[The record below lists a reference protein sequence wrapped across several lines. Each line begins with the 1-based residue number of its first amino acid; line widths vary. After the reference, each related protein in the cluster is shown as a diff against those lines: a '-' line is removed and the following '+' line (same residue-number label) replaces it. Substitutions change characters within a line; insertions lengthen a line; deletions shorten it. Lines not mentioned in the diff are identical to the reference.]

1 MLEIARSSSPI
12 IPLFQH
18 SNSSVEALV
27 AHANSLTLPAE
38 SADWSLPSRRKVGVI
53 GLILTESALFTI
65 FVTAYLFYI
74 GKSTTGPYPREVL
87 DLPILATV
95 CLLSSSL
102 TIVLAE
108 RAFDRG
114 DNGKFRIWL
123 LVTILL
129 GVEFLGSTAFEWWRL
144 IFRDHLTI
152 STNLFGTTFYSL
164 VGLHAS
170 HVIVGLILLVLV
182 LILSL
187 RDGVRQA
194 HAEHIEMLSWYW
206 HFVDG
211 IWIVVFTVVYIIGR

>member
-1 MLEIARSSSPI
+1 MA
-12 IPLFQH
+12 
-18 SNSSVEALV
+18 N
-27 AHANSLTLPAE
+27 ANSLTLDVE
-38 SADWSLPSRRKVGVI
+38 TDEWSLPSRRKVGII

-74 GKSTTGPYPREVL
+74 GKSASGPLPNQVL
-87 DLPILATV
+87 DLPILATI

-108 RAFDRG
+108 RAFRRG
-114 DNGKFRIWL
+114 NPRGFRLWWFI
-123 LVTILL
+123 TILL
-129 GVEFLGSTAFEWWRL
+129 AAEFLASTVFEWHRL
-144 IFRDHLTI
+144 IFKDNLTI

-164 VGLHAS
+164 VGLHGS

-182 LILSL
+182 LTLSL
-187 RDGVRQA
+187 RGHVTQA

-211 IWIVVFTVVYIIGR
+211 IWIIVFTVVYVIGR

>member
-1 MLEIARSSSPI
+1 M
-12 IPLFQH
+12 
-18 SNSSVEALV
+18 
-27 AHANSLTLPAE
+27 ANTDALTLHAE
-38 SADWSLPSRRKVGVI
+38 FPEWSLPSRRKVGII

-74 GKSTTGPYPREVL
+74 GKSLTGPYPKDVL
-87 DLPILATV
+87 ELPILATI

-102 TIVLAE
+102 TVALAE
-108 RAFDRG
+108 RAFRRE
-114 DNGKFRIWL
+114 DNAKFRLWL

-129 GVEFLGSTAFEWWRL
+129 GLEFLASIAFEWYRL
-144 IFRDHLTI
+144 IFRHHLTI

-170 HVIVGLILLVLV
+170 HVIVGLTLLVLV

-187 RDGVRQA
+187 RGYVKQT

-211 IWIVVFTVVYIIGR
+211 IWVIVFTVVYIIGR

>member
-1 MLEIARSSSPI
+1 VA
-12 IPLFQH
+12 
-18 SNSSVEALV
+18 N
-27 AHANSLTLPAE
+27 AHALTLPAE

-74 GKSTTGPYPREVL
+74 GKSATGPYPKDVL
-87 DLPILATV
+87 ELPILATI
-95 CLLSSSL
+95 CLLSSSV
-102 TIVLAE
+102 TVVLAE
-108 RAFDRG
+108 RAFRG
-114 DNGKFRIWL
+114 GHTGGFRLWWL
-123 LVTILL
+123 ITILL
-129 GVEFLGSTAFEWWRL
+129 AVAFLGSTALEWRRL

-187 RDGVRQA
+187 RGYVTRA
-194 HAEHIEMLSWYW
+194 HSEHVEMLSWYW

-211 IWIVVFTVVYIIGR
+211 IWIIVFTVVYIIGR

>member
-1 MLEIARSSSPI
+1 MS
-12 IPLFQH
+12 
-18 SNSSVEALV
+18 
-27 AHANSLTLPAE
+27 AE
-38 SADWSLPSRRKVGVI
+38 TIEWSLPSHRKMGVI

-65 FVTAYLFYI
+65 FVTAYLFYL
-74 GKSTTGPYPREVL
+74 GKSLIGPYPKDVL
-87 DLPILATV
+87 DLPIIATI

-102 TIVLAE
+102 TVALAE
-108 RAFDRG
+108 HAFRRG
-114 DNGKFRIWL
+114 NIRGFQLWWL
-123 LVTILL
+123 ITILL
-129 GVEFLGSTAFEWWRL
+129 AVAFLSSTALEWRRL

-187 RDGVRQA
+187 RGHVRQT

-211 IWIVVFTVVYIIGR
+211 IWVIVFTVVYIIGR

>member
-1 MLEIARSSSPI
+1 M
-12 IPLFQH
+12 
-18 SNSSVEALV
+18 
-27 AHANSLTLPAE
+27 ANANTLTMPAE
-38 SADWSLPSRRKVGVI
+38 SGEWSLPSRRKLGVI

-74 GKSTTGPYPREVL
+74 GKSITGPYPKEVL
-87 DLPILATV
+87 ELPIFATI

-102 TIVLAE
+102 TVVLAE
-108 RAFDRG
+108 RAFRRG
-114 DNGKFRIWL
+114 NTGGFRLWWFI
-123 LVTILL
+123 TILL
-129 GVEFLGSTAFEWWRL
+129 AVVFLGSTALEWRRL
-144 IFRDHLTI
+144 IFKDHLTI

-187 RDGVRQA
+187 RGYVTRA
-194 HAEHIEMLSWYW
+194 HAGHVEMLSWYW

-211 IWIVVFTVVYIIGR
+211 IWVIVFTVVYIIGR

>member
-1 MLEIARSSSPI
+1 M
-12 IPLFQH
+12 
-18 SNSSVEALV
+18 
-27 AHANSLTLPAE
+27 AHADALIVAAE
-38 SADWSLPSRRKVGVI
+38 SEWSLPSRRKIGVI

-74 GKSTTGPYPREVL
+74 GKSLTGPYPSQVL
-87 DLPILATV
+87 DLPIIATI

-102 TIVLAE
+102 TVALAE
-108 RAFDRG
+108 RAFRRE
-114 DNGKFRIWL
+114 DNAKFRLWL

-129 GVEFLGSTAFEWWRL
+129 GLEFLGSTAFEWYSL
-144 IFRDHLTI
+144 IFRHHLTI

-170 HVIVGLILLVLV
+170 HVIVGLTLLVLV
-182 LILSL
+182 LILS
-187 RDGVRQA
+187 VRGYVKQT

-211 IWIVVFTVVYIIGR
+211 IWVIVFTVVYIIGR